1 MIFKNAFHLTID
13 NFALNYK
20 LLLYKAAVWVIT
32 FALSMAFLYAP
43 IVTLLNS
50 RPMAELVQLLGDF
63 VKALTSGDTAFLS
76 TFADSFQ
83 VSMGELVAYLQ
94 RNTPSIVLFALG
106 LLAILLISRFLDGI
120 GNYTFGCLV
129 DSRLSSYADEPF
141 TVTCIAN
148 LGRSALWQVIYVP
161 VTFVYDLL
169 SLALCYLLFLVLLS
183 VITVAFVASVAALMF
198 SVALLL
204 AAQAVKLTIFNDVI
218 PLLVT
223 EKLRLR
229 DALKRAFRFKA
240 KRFGTLFSTYLVTA
254 VLILCVNVL
263 FALGSFGAA
272 LLITIP
278 MSYLMLI
285 CIQFASFYHFEKKK
299 YFLSEDTIILP
310 KERTQEN
317 FYDDFEV

>member
-120 GNYTFGCLV
+120 GNFTFGCLI
-129 DSRLSSYADEPF
+129 DNRLSSYAKTPF
-141 TVTCIAN
+141 MVTCIGN
-148 LGRSALWQVIYVP
+148 LSKSALWQIVYVP

-169 SLALCYLLFLVLLS
+169 ALSLCYLFFLVLLS
-183 VITVAFVASVAALMF
+183 VIQISFLASVAALLF

-204 AAQAVKLTIFNDVI
+204 AAQAVKLTLFNDVI
-218 PLLVT
+218 PCLVT
-223 EKLRLR
+223 EKMRLR
-229 DALKRAFRFKA
+229 DALKAAFRFSRQK
-240 KRFGTLFSTYLVTA
+240 FGTLFSTYLVTA

-263 FALGSFGAA
+263 FGLASFGAA
-272 LLITIP
+272 LLVTIP

-285 CIQFASFYHFEKKK
+285 CIQFVSYYHFGKKK
-299 YFLSEDTIILP
+299 YFLSEDVIILP

-317 FYDDFEV
+317 FYDDFEI

>member
-1 MIFKNAFHLTID
+1 M
-13 NFALNYK
+13 
-20 LLLYKAAVWVIT
+20 
-32 FALSMAFLYAP
+32 
-43 IVTLLNS
+43 
-50 RPMAELVQLLGDF
+50 
-63 VKALTSGDTAFLS
+63 
-76 TFADSFQ
+76 
-83 VSMGELVAYLQ
+83 
-94 RNTPSIVLFALG
+94 
-106 LLAILLISRFLDGI
+106 
-120 GNYTFGCLV
+120 
-129 DSRLSSYADEPF
+129 
-141 TVTCIAN
+141 
-148 LGRSALWQVIYVP
+148 P